1 MQQHFNQQYFIKGCK
16 KKKKEKEREIYWVK
30 SKPFKSNGWSADLKH
45 HEMWESAASFP
56 LLRYW
61 YHGASQKAI
70 KEESP
75 NIECK
80 GRGIPWREPAP
91 ADCEIHID

>member
-1 MQQHFNQQYFIKGCK
+1 
-16 KKKKEKEREIYWVK
+16 
-30 SKPFKSNGWSADLKH
+30 
-45 HEMWESAASFP
+45 MWESAASFP
-56 LLRYW
+56 LIR

-70 KEESP
+70 KEEGR

-80 GRGIPWREPAP
+80 GRGIPWREPAA